1 MNDAAVTNRRLIEQA
16 EALVPVLRQR
26 AVAAEQAR
34 RLPPE
39 TFDLLSEANVFR
51 MTAAKRFGGY
61 EADFLTQCEVLDRV
75 ARGCPS
81 SSWIGTIFAAMSWL
95 VSTFP
100 DEAQDEVF
108 DSKDPRI
115 SGVFSPTGKA
125 ARKNGG
131 YVINGR
137 WGYNTGGHCSNWTIV
152 NTLLDDGGDAP
163 LPMCAL
169 VRSRELERL
178 DDWSAS
184 GMTSTG
190 SSTII
195 AKEVFVPAHRAQ
207 PLPPMLGGDYCES
220 RNAANPY
227 YRYPL
232 AAVLAVNAAGTP
244 VGIARAA
251 FELFLAN
258 VHGRPMTYTN
268 YTDKAQAPVTHLQV
282 GEAALTI
289 DSADAHM
296 RLACAPLDEYRKP
309 LSILDRVQMR
319 AHVSAATGLARAAT
333 DLLFHASGA
342 GAIQSNVHIQRF
354 QRDMQALSNHAIMH
368 PQTTTELYGR
378 VLCGLEPNTLIV

>member
-1 MNDAAVTNRRLIEQA
+1 MTDAAATNRKLIEQA

-137 WGYNTGGHCSNWTIV
+137 WGYNTGGHGSNWTIV

-190 SSTII
+190 SSTIV
-195 AKEVFVPAHRAQ
+195 AKDVFVPALRAQ

-258 VHGRPMTYTN
+258 VHGRSQGTARTPRVRCR
-268 YTDKAQAPVTHLQV
+268 QAF
-282 GEAALTI
+282 
-289 DSADAHM
+289 
-296 RLACAPLDEYRKP
+296 RR
-309 LSILDRVQMR
+309 R
-319 AHVSAATGLARAAT
+319 
-333 DLLFHASGA
+333 
-342 GAIQSNVHIQRF
+342 
-354 QRDMQALSNHAIMH
+354 
-368 PQTTTELYGR
+368 
-378 VLCGLEPNTLIV
+378 

>member
-1 MNDAAVTNRRLIEQA
+1 
-16 EALVPVLRQR
+16 
-26 AVAAEQAR
+26 
-34 RLPPE
+34 
-39 TFDLLSEANVFR
+39 
-51 MTAAKRFGGY
+51 
-61 EADFLTQCEVLDRV
+61 V

-100 DEAQDEVF
+100 NEAQDEVF

-125 ARKNGG
+125 ARKSGG
-131 YVINGR
+131 FVINGR
-137 WGYNTGGHCSNWTIV
+137 WGYNTGGHGSNWTIV

-169 VRSRELERL
+169 VRSTELTRL

-190 SSTII
+190 SSTIV
-195 AKEVFVPAHRAQ
+195 AKDIFVPAHRAQ
-207 PLPPMLGGDYCES
+207 PLPPMLGGGYCES

-258 VHGRPMTYTN
+258 VHGRPMTYTS
-268 YTDKAQAPVTHLQV
+268 YTDKAQAPVTHLQL

-296 RLACAPLDEYRKP
+296 RLACVPLDEYRKP

-342 GAIQSNVHIQRF
+342 GAIQSNVPIQRF

-368 PQTTTELYGR
+368 PQTTMELYGR